1 MTACARGTVLQLS
14 SMVPPTR
21 FGGAERVVGAFGNDL
36 ERAGFRVYNRGLR
49 SRHGGQAGCPIP
61 NVYWPFD
68 GRERSAAL
76 RSVWHAV
83 DSLTLSGRMAVN
95 RLVEEL
101 NPDGLITHNLR
112 GWGLAPWVVCRNR
125 GIPLVHVVHD
135 YGLLCNS
142 STLWR
147 DNANCERI
155 CGACRPRATA
165 AVRRWPGGTLVGV
178 SRAVLDEHRRLG
190 FNGSGSSAVVHPDSA
205 AAYPDRIVRAN
216 ADRIPQVFG
225 YLGRF
230 SPEKGIG
237 LLVAAILGSG
247 KRLICGGE
255 GEYPE
260 LLELKSRAADEVEW
274 SGWVAPAPFFEAID
288 VLVVPSLWREPFG
301 LVVVEAAR
309 AGIPVL
315 IARQPGLIEAA
326 EVSGARHLTFAPNS
340 VADLKKAL
348 DVPLSDYQANATR
361 TPEANIVDIVCAIV
375 DSAKG
380 GQC

>member
-1 MTACARGTVLQLS
+1 MQENSRQVAGMTACARGTVLQLS

-101 NPDGLITHNLR
+101 NPDVLITHNLR

-205 AAYPDRIVRAN
+205 AAYPDRIVSLRSSDTSAASVPRRA
-216 ADRIPQVFG
+216 
-225 YLGRF
+225 
-230 SPEKGIG
+230 
-237 LLVAAILGSG
+237 SG
-247 KRLICGGE
+247 CSWQ
-255 GEYPE
+255 PF
-260 LLELKSRAADEVEW
+260 
-274 SGWVAPAPFFEAID
+274 WVAGSDLSA
-288 VLVVPSLWREPFG
+288 
-301 LVVVEAAR
+301 
-309 AGIPVL
+309 
-315 IARQPGLIEAA
+315 
-326 EVSGARHLTFAPNS
+326 GARGSIRNCWS
-340 VADLKKAL
+340 
-348 DVPLSDYQANATR
+348 
-361 TPEANIVDIVCAIV
+361 
-375 DSAKG
+375 
-380 GQC
+380 